1 MNSRLRPGLLV
12 LLLFLNSLSMGI
24 IALRAAEKKSE
35 LAVMTFNLR
44 YASSNSPNS
53 WPVRRPVMGECIRA
67 HKPDLI
73 GTQEGLYGQL
83 NE

>member
-24 IALRAAEKKSE
+24 IAVRAAEKKSE